1 MSSPATTDGRWV
13 GTAVRFVSSWTT
25 GRAFTIRVVLSVI
38 VIALFFWAI
47 AALRLSDDD
56 SAGIFGLA
64 VLGLAVIALPYG
76 IPLVMHRGDT
86 DVSFAHGRVRIRVGE
101 RELLDA
107 ALSEIREVRFARTGA
122 ASRLTVRPM
131 RGTRVVCSIG
141 ELYRTHREGNVP
153 IERIAPV
160 PAGVIAEFEAA
171 GLSVR
176 SWRKRDAHVT
186 LARR

>member
-13 GTAVRFVSSWTT
+13 GTAVRFGSSWTT
-25 GRAFTIRVVLSVI
+25 GRAFTMRVVLSVI

-47 AALRLSDDD
+47 AVWRLSDDD
-56 SAGIFGLA
+56 SAGI
-64 VLGLAVIALPYG
+64 LGLAALGLVVIALPYW

-86 DVSFAHGRVRIRVGE
+86 EVSFVDGRVRVRVGE
-101 RELLDA
+101 RELLDM

-122 ASRLTVRPM
+122 ASRLTVRPA

-141 ELYRTHREGNVP
+141 EIYRTHREGNVP

-160 PAGVIAEFEAA
+160 PAQVIAQLESA

-186 LARR
+186 LASR

>member
-1 MSSPATTDGRWV
+1 MTGGRWA
-13 GTAVRFVSSWTT
+13 GTTVRFVSSWTT
-25 GRAFTIRVVLSVI
+25 GCAFVARLALSV
-38 VIALFFWAI
+38 VVVGLFFAAI

-56 SAGIFGLA
+56 SVGI
-64 VLGLAVIALPYG
+64 LGLAAVALAGLGLPYW
-76 IPLVMHRGDT
+76 IPLVLHRGDT
-86 DVSFAHGRVRIRVGE
+86 EVSFTDGRVRVRVGE

-122 ASRLTVRPM
+122 ASRLTVRPA

-160 PAGVIAEFEAA
+160 PADVIAQLESG

-186 LARR
+186 LAKR